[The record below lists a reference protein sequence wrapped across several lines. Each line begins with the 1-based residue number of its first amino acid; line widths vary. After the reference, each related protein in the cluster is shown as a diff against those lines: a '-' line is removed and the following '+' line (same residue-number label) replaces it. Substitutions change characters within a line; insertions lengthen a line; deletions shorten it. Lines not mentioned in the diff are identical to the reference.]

1 MQEKTAEQTGDG
13 HDLKGMM
20 LGLAGVTIFSV
31 TLPATTIALVELGPV
46 AVGLGRA
53 ILAAVVAGAIL
64 LFTRQKVPSKRDLGR
79 LFVIAMGIVIGF
91 PLFATI
97 AMQTVPAAH
106 GGVMLGI
113 LPLAT
118 AIAGTLVSGD
128 RPSGRFWLMGLV
140 GSGLVIAF
148 AALDG
153 ATNGGWGVSLGDL
166 WLLIAV
172 LSAATGYALGGTL
185 SRRLGGWQ
193 VICWALVVSLP
204 VLIPAVFVY
213 RSEISFDLSYATWA
227 AFVYVALFSQLFGF
241 FFWNRGLAIGGV
253 ARVGQTQ
260 LLQPFLTI
268 LFSVWLLGEALSA
281 TTVVFALLIVATVAI
296 SKRMPIAAK

>member
-1 MQEKTAEQTGDG
+1 MTEKTRAAPQEHEMQ
-13 HDLKGMM
+13 GMV
-20 LGLAGVTIFSV
+20 LGFIGVAIFSV

-64 LFTRQKVPSKRDLGR
+64 LFSRQKLPSRADLGR
-79 LFVIAMGIVIGF
+79 LFVIALGIVIGF

-118 AIAGTLVSGD
+118 AIAGTLISGD
-128 RPSGRFWLMGLV
+128 RPSLGFWLVGLI
-140 GSGLVIAF
+140 GSALVITF

-153 ATNGGWGVSLGDL
+153 ARNGGWGISLGDL
-166 WLLIAV
+166 WLFIAV

-213 RSEISFDLSYATWA
+213 RSEISFDLSYATWG
-227 AFVYVALFSQLFGF
+227 AFIYVALFSQLFGF
-241 FFWNRGLAIGGV
+241 FFWNRGLAMGGI

-268 LFSVWLLGEALSA
+268 LFSVWLVGEALNL
-281 TTVVFALLIVATVAI
+281 TTVAFAVLIVGTVALG
-296 SKRMPIAAK
+296 KRMPIARI